1 MIQTQLKNPRVKSS
15 KSWLCKLDFFLSLL
29 INLRIYEADLV
40 ASKEEKSRPNIPL
53 KSSLR
58 MGVDTDH
65 ELVDLDHVDAERTKL
80 EAAASGSDFVPP
92 SPIPIKKSTSSAD
105 LLNKT
110 NNLLESQAKI
120 SSFINQLK
128 EGDITTRRSSGFRI
142 RRLTYAQ
149 KTAEEPE
156 KPLPLTSK
164 RTTIY
169 SSREI
174 GVTQEKA
181 PPFPADILGTYSCH
195 GIEPAEDAMEGI
207 KEGAETD
214 DPNNDEIYTGIHQK
228 TNQDR
233 GCVVYPYN
241 GSDHEALLMVLDGHG
256 EQGDRVSEFAMR
268 SVRFAHFS
276 SMPLLPLPISLSLSL

>member
-1 MIQTQLKNPRVKSS
+1 MNVDSDHQLV
-15 KSWLCKLDFFLSLL
+15 
-29 INLRIYEADLV
+29 
-40 ASKEEKSRPNIPL
+40 
-53 KSSLR
+53 
-58 MGVDTDH
+58 H
-65 ELVDLDHVDAERTKL
+65 LDHVEAESSKLSSEINPFPAPVLTKS
-80 EAAASGSDFVPP
+80 A
-92 SPIPIKKSTSSAD
+92 SSAD

-156 KPLPLTSK
+156 NPVPLTSK

-181 PPFPADILGTYSCH
+181 PPFPPDILGTYSCH
-195 GIEPAEDAMEGI
+195 GIEPAEDCMEGI
-207 KEGAETD
+207 KEGNGEGD
-214 DPNNDEIYTGIHQK
+214 DPDNDEIYTGIHQK

-241 GSDHEALLMVLDGHG
+241 SSDREALFMVLDGHG

-268 SVRFAHFS
+268 SVS
-276 SMPLLPLPISLSLSL
+276 SPTLVPSPLLLF

>member
-1 MIQTQLKNPRVKSS
+1 MH
-15 KSWLCKLDFFLSLL
+15 
-29 INLRIYEADLV
+29 
-40 ASKEEKSRPNIPL
+40 
-53 KSSLR
+53 
-58 MGVDTDH
+58 VDSDH
-65 ELVDLDHVDAERTKL
+65 ELVDLDRVQAETTKL
-80 EAAASGSDFVPP
+80 VASEPSAAAQFPP
-92 SPIPIKKSTSSAD
+92 SPMPLTKSISSAD

-128 EGDITTRRSSGFRI
+128 EGDITTRRSSGFRV

-156 KPLPLTSK
+156 APVPLTSK

-169 SSREI
+169 ASREI

-195 GIEPAEDAMEGI
+195 GIEPAEDCMDGIREEGD
-207 KEGAETD
+207 GD
-214 DPNNDEIYTGIHQK
+214 DPNNEEEYSGIHQK

-241 GSDHEALLMVLDGHG
+241 NSDREALFMVLDGHG

-268 SVRFAHFS
+268 SVSF
-276 SMPLLPLPISLSLSL
+276 

>member
-1 MIQTQLKNPRVKSS
+1 MNVDSDHQLVN
-15 KSWLCKLDFFLSLL
+15 
-29 INLRIYEADLV
+29 
-40 ASKEEKSRPNIPL
+40 
-53 KSSLR
+53 
-58 MGVDTDH
+58 
-65 ELVDLDHVDAERTKL
+65 LDHVAAESSKL
-80 EAAASGSDFVPP
+80 ASESATSPFP
-92 SPIPIKKSTSSAD
+92 SPVPTQSMTKSASSAD

-156 KPLPLTSK
+156 NPLPLTSK

-181 PPFPADILGTYSCH
+181 PPFPPDILGTYSCH
-195 GIEPAEDAMEGI
+195 GIEPAEDCMEGI
-207 KEGAETD
+207 KEDDIEGD

-241 GSDHEALLMVLDGHG
+241 SSDREALFMVLDGHG

-268 SVRFAHFS
+268 SVSNPNFS
-276 SMPLLPLPISLSLSL
+276 SSHDLSIRLFKMLKSISKNLQMRLKRRCQLGS